1 MKSKSNIW
9 AFIAIILIVSGC
21 KDKQEAAAPYIKEE
35 GVRFHTTYHL
45 TYQHSE
51 PLTREIDS
59 VLTAFNDI
67 LNPFDSTSLVSK
79 FNRNESIELHQ
90 MLEEVVLKAQEISQL
105 TNGIYDITGAPLF
118 DIWGFGTKKG
128 ITKSATQQEIDSI
141 LNFVGYEKLIIDQEN
156 KQLKKMDERL
166 ILNPSSISKGYV
178 TDLVARELEN
188 HGVTNY
194 LVEIGGEMVASGVNP
209 EGECWKVGI
218 NKPIPDNTSQVNE
231 IIYVMPICD
240 KIGIASS
247 GDYRNF
253 KVVDGQKVAH
263 TINVI
268 TGYPAHQNILSAT
281 VLAPTS
287 MEADAWATAFM
298 ALGLEESKK
307 ILENQPQLSVCFIY
321 ADPNSDGFLT
331 FEKGVNI
338 TSLNN

>member
-1 MKSKSNIW
+1 MKSKTNIW
-9 AFIAIILIVSGC
+9 ALIALILIVSGC
-21 KDKQEAAAPYIKEE
+21 KKEEKAVSYIKEE

-45 TYQHSE
+45 TYHHSE
-51 PLTREIDS
+51 PLTQEIDS
-59 VLTAFNDI
+59 VFNAFNAV

-79 FNRNESIELHQ
+79 FNRNETNELHP
-90 MLEEVVLKAQEISQL
+90 MLEEVVLQAQKVSEL
-105 TNGIYDITGAPLF
+105 TNGVYDITGAPLF

-128 ITKSATQQEIDSI
+128 VTKSATKEEIDSI
-141 LNFVGYEKLIIDQEN
+141 LNFVGYNKLIIESAN
-156 KQLKKMDERL
+156 KQLKKMDDRL
-166 ILNPSSISKGYV
+166 ILNPSSISKGYI
-178 TDLVARELEN
+178 TDLVARELEK

-218 NKPIPDNTSQVNE
+218 NKPIPDNTSSVNE
-231 IIYVMPICD
+231 IMYVTPICE

-253 KVVDGQKVAH
+253 KVIDGQKVAH
-263 TINVI
+263 TINAV

-281 VLAPTS
+281 VLAPSS

-298 ALGLEESKK
+298 AIGLEESKK
-307 ILENQPQLSVCFIY
+307 ILETQPQLRVCFIY
-321 ADPNSDGFLT
+321 ADPNSDGFLS

-338 TSLNN
+338 TTIE